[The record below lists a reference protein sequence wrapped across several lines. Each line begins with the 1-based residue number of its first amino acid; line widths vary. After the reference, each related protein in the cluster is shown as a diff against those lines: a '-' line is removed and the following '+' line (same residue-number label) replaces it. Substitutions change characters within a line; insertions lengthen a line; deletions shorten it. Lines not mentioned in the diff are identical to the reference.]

1 MDPRIARTRRSLQ
14 EALFDL
20 ARERGLDD
28 ISIADIAERAGVN
41 RSSFYQHYSDKDTLL
56 ADAIDAAAAGASAD
70 IPEVR
75 EVTAEA
81 PAVLVEYLRHVEE
94 NAAVYARVFGSRG
107 SPAAAARLRAR
118 IESIAAAAVAE
129 RADMFD
135 DIPIDVRA
143 AGLSGSVMGV
153 LEAWLT
159 RDPRPPVE
167 VAVSWMW
174 RMLLGPIGM
183 APAEVV
189 TDPSTPEGRPAARS

>member
-28 ISIADIAERAGVN
+28 ISVADIAERAGVN

-75 EVTAEA
+75 EVTAEP
-81 PAVLVEYLRHVEE
+81 PAVLVHYLRHVEA

-107 SPAAAARLRAR
+107 SPVAAARLRTR

-153 LEAWLT
+153 LETWLA
-159 RDPRPPVE
+159 RDPRPSVE
-167 VAVSWMW
+167 IAVSWMW
-174 RMLLGPIGM
+174 RMLLGPIGL
-183 APAEVV
+183 APGEVA
-189 TDPSTPEGRPAARS
+189 TGSSTPEGRPAARS